1 MKLKEKAFWKSAWN
15 LRANKESGN
24 GCEIDGLFSRLF
36 LIIDVIA
43 PSPFCPIGDLK
54 SVREKKN
61 HRIISRMSA
70 GLPPRPSVEA
80 RVKSFLL

>member
-54 SVREKKN
+54 SVREKKT
-61 HRIISRMSA
+61 IELFLEC
-70 GLPPRPSVEA
+70 LPAYLQDLR
-80 RVKSFLL
+80 